1 MQGEQLSAD
10 EDTGETPGRISQ
22 FAAEYLQT
30 VGALLQRVRDEQLP
44 NVEVAAERIA
54 DCIISGGLWH
64 VFGSGHSQLL
74 AAELFYRAGGLVP
87 VNAILDLPLSVMM
100 HARRSTWLERVPGY
114 AEQLLQDEPVN
125 TGDVMLVISNSGRN
139 AVPIEMALAAK
150 ARGATVLAL
159 TSVDFSRRVSSRH
172 PSGRKLL
179 DCADLVFDN
188 YGVDGDA
195 AVRIPG
201 CPTAVSAT
209 STVIG
214 SALLQALVAATV
226 AELERRGHSAPVWR
240 SANGETGEHSNA
252 AYLAEYQGLIKR
264 L

>member
-1 MQGEQLSAD
+1 MS
-10 EDTGETPGRISQ
+10 RY
-22 FAAEYLQT
+22 AAEYLDT
-30 VGALLQRVRDEQLP
+30 VGALVRRVHDEQLP
-44 NVEVAAERIA
+44 ILQTAAERIA
-54 DCIISGGLWH
+54 DCIANGGLWH

-87 VNAILDLPLSVMM
+87 VNAILDLPLSVMLA
-100 HARRSTWLERVPGY
+100 ARRSTWLERVPDY
-114 AEQLLQDEPVN
+114 AEQLLQDEPLHP
-125 TGDVMLVISNSGRN
+125 GDVMLVISNSGRN
-139 AVPIEMALAAK
+139 AVPIEVALGAK

-159 TSVDFSRRVSSRH
+159 TSVRFSRSVGSRH

-188 YGVDGDA
+188 YGADGDA

-201 CPTAVSAT
+201 CPSAVSAT
-209 STVIG
+209 STAVG

-226 AELERRGHSAPVWR
+226 AELQRRGHPAPVWH
-240 SANGETGEHSNA
+240 SANGEEGERSNA
-252 AYLAEYQGLIKR
+252 AYVAQYRNRIKR